1 MGPFRVQNYPFT
13 VFHFAS
19 QTIRVLA
26 GFLLY
31 LKFVCQFLVGLLG
44 GRVEL
49 GVHEAGVA
57 V

>member
-19 QTIRVLA
+19 QAIRVLA

-31 LKFVCQFLVGLLG
+31 PQFVSELVVGLLR

-49 GVHEAGVA
+49 GVHQASVA